1 MQRRTFLKA
10 LSSTALAGAGLS
22 SSLHLYG
29 GDDPSGELPIIDTHQ
44 HLWDLKRFRLDWLK
58 GTPEV
63 LKRNYLTQDYL
74 EATIGLNVQKSVY
87 LEVDVA
93 VEQQRAEA
101 DYIIEL
107 IESGE
112 HPTAAAVIS
121 GRCDTPEFAEYIRT
135 YKDKSA
141 IKGVRDLLQGSPRG
155 RCLQPQFVKSLQL
168 LGELG
173 LSFDMTI
180 RPTELSDGRKAV
192 QQCPDTLFV
201 IDHCGVAD
209 PKAFMPAHR
218 DTAAHDADTWRRD
231 MDNLAKEPN
240 TVCKISGI
248 VAHVP
253 QEWDTEDL
261 APIVNHCLDVFG
273 PDRVMF
279 GSDWPVCLLGAP
291 LSRWVASLKEI
302 VNSRPLAEQNKL
314 FHDNAIR
321 HYRLNTE

>member
-1 MQRRTFLKA
+1 MQRRTFLRTLSAAA
-10 LSSTALAGAGLS
+10 LVGTQPWRLSPGADAKQQPL
-22 SSLHLYG
+22 
-29 GDDPSGELPIIDTHQ
+29 DLPIVDTHQ
-44 HLWDLKRFRLDWLK
+44 HLWDLERFQLDWLK
-58 GTPEV
+58 GTPDV
-63 LKRNYLTQDYL
+63 LKRNYLTADYL
-74 EATIGLNVQKSVY
+74 EATQGLNVQKSVY
-87 LEVDVA
+87 LEVDVV

-107 IESGE
+107 IESGK
-112 HPTAAAVIS
+112 HPTAAGVIS
-121 GRCDTPEFAEYIRT
+121 GRCDSPEFADYISA
-135 YKDKSA
+135 YKNNSA

-155 RCLQPQFVKSLQL
+155 RCLKPQFVKSIQI
-168 LGELG
+168 LGEMG

-180 RPTELSDGRKAV
+180 RPSELSDGLKLV

-218 DTAAHDADTWRRD
+218 DEAAHDAETWRRD
-231 MDNLAKEPN
+231 MANLAKEPN

-253 QEWDTEDL
+253 AEWETGDL
-261 APIVNHCLDVFG
+261 APIVNHCLEVFG

-291 LSRWVASLKEI
+291 LSRWVAALKEI
-302 VNSRPLAEQNKL
+302 VSLQPFEHQQKL

-321 HYRLNTE
+321 HYRLDA

>member
-1 MQRRTFLKA
+1 MQRRTFLRT
-10 LSSTALAGAGLS
+10 LSAAALAGTQ
-22 SSLHLYG
+22 SLRSA
-29 GDDPSGELPIIDTHQ
+29 SGENSKRQPVDFPIVDTHQ
-44 HLWDLKRFRLDWLK
+44 HLWDLEKFQLDWLK
-58 GTPEV
+58 GTPDI
-63 LKRNYLTQDYL
+63 LRRNYLTADYL
-74 EATIGLNVQKSVY
+74 EATEGLNVEKTVY

-93 VEQQRAEA
+93 VDQQRAEA
-101 DYIIEL
+101 DYITAL
-107 IESGE
+107 IESGK

-121 GRCDTPEFAEYIRT
+121 GRCDTPGFANYIRA
-135 YKDKSA
+135 YKNKSS

-155 RCLQPQFVKSLQL
+155 RCLGDQFVKSTQL

-180 RPTELSDGRKAV
+180 RPTELSDGRKLV
-192 QQCPDTLFV
+192 KQCPDTLFV

-209 PKAFMPAHR
+209 PKAFMTAHR
-218 DTAAHDADTWRRD
+218 DKAAHDAEEWKRE
-231 MDNLAKEPN
+231 MSHLADEPN

-253 QEWDTEDL
+253 EEWDTGDL

-291 LSRWVASLKEI
+291 LARWVGALKEI
-302 VNSRPLAEQNKL
+302 VGQRSVEEQKKL

-321 HYRLNTE
+321 HYRLDA